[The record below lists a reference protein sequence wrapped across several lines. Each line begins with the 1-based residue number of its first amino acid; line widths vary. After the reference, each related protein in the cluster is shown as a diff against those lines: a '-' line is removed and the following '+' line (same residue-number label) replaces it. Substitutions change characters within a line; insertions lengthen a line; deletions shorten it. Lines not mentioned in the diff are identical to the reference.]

1 MNANPARQ
9 RLTTQRPT
17 DDEPVFADGAGATV
31 EIDIN
36 ASPETVWALVSD
48 INLPGQFSDEFQGA
62 EWVSD
67 TPEVGAVFTGRNKNK
82 LMGEWEVP
90 CTLTHHQIN
99 EVFAWASV
107 SAENPAA
114 HWRFDLTPQDNGTLL
129 TFTMILG
136 PGPSGLT
143 MFIEKMPDKE
153 AAIVHNRQTSQA
165 ANMAC
170 TVEGIRDLAEN
181 KITPTEETP

>member
-1 MNANPARQ
+1 MTTNPARQ

-17 DDEPVFADGAGATV
+17 DDEPLFADGAGVTV

-48 INLPGQFSDEFQGA
+48 INLPGQFSDEFQGGQ
-62 EWVSD
+62 WVSD
-67 TPEVGAVFTGRNKNK
+67 TPEVGAVFTGRNKNE

-153 AAIVHNRQTSQA
+153 AAIVHNRQISQA

-170 TVEGIRDLAEN
+170 TVEGIRDLAE
-181 KITPTEETP
+181 K

>member
-1 MNANPARQ
+1 MTADPARRQ
-9 RLTTQRPT
+9 LTTQRPT
-17 DDEPVFADGAGATV
+17 DDEPLFADGAGVTV

-48 INLPGQFSDEFQGA
+48 INLPGQFSDEFQGGQ
-62 EWVSD
+62 WVSD
-67 TPEVGAVFTGRNKNK
+67 TPEVGAVFTGRNKNE

-153 AAIVHNRQTSQA
+153 AAIVHNRQISQA

-170 TVEGIRDLAEN
+170 TVEGIRDLAE
-181 KITPTEETP
+181 K